1 MSTTIKIKSLK
12 KGFKVKFVQKDKN
25 LEVYIE
31 KDGKEEQIVILE
43 DYYVPNMNASVVSL
57 DTETN
62 QEIGY
67 ITQNDGWSYSSLAE
81 SSLISNSEIGLGILS
96 IGAVGGIGIA
106 NGRGS
111 SSSADSANAS
121 KTISI
126 DTSAPIFS
134 STTSAT
140 TPENVST
147 STTVYDANAADNGG
161 SVDSGLLYSFVTTCG
176 LDYSLFNINATNGNV
191 TFKTSPDYEAPL
203 DNGSNNI
210 YDFTVRATDT
220 AGNTAD
226 KAVAVTVSDVAES
239 LAGQSVINLGA
250 GNGKLINGVQ
260 VEGKW
265 YYYWDKSG
273 DGTNAGEDYTTH
285 DLLDGIF
292 NHDVYGVTNT
302 TVRNADGLYGTTD
315 TYRYATL
322 NGVKVALPTYGGVN
336 AIATD
341 TGYKAGTAVSNNTTA
356 ENTTYDDLLAIWDS
370 YNGTTTGTDMNGT
383 PSGWLAGYYWSA
395 SPSSNGHAGVSLS
408 VGGVGDT
415 SDTNNTY
422 VALQV
427 L

>member
-161 SVDSGLLYSFVTTCG
+161 SVDSGLLYSFVTTGG
-176 LDYSLFNINATNGNV
+176 LDYSLFNS
-191 TFKTSPDYEAPL
+191 TFAHKTEL
-203 DNGSNNI
+203 
-210 YDFTVRATDT
+210 FF
-220 AGNTAD
+220 
-226 KAVAVTVSDVAES
+226 
-239 LAGQSVINLGA
+239 SVN
-250 GNGKLINGVQ
+250 
-260 VEGKW
+260 
-265 YYYWDKSG
+265 S
-273 DGTNAGEDYTTH
+273 
-285 DLLDGIF
+285 
-292 NHDVYGVTNT
+292 
-302 TVRNADGLYGTTD
+302 
-315 TYRYATL
+315 
-322 NGVKVALPTYGGVN
+322 
-336 AIATD
+336 
-341 TGYKAGTAVSNNTTA
+341 
-356 ENTTYDDLLAIWDS
+356 
-370 YNGTTTGTDMNGT
+370 
-383 PSGWLAGYYWSA
+383 
-395 SPSSNGHAGVSLS
+395 
-408 VGGVGDT
+408 
-415 SDTNNTY
+415 
-422 VALQV
+422 
-427 L
+427 